1 MHAMQDDEPLEL
13 ATVPG
18 DRIVCG
24 LLYLLTQW
32 SVRGG
37 QAPLALAVGRHL
49 QLLAEHPDTSAPLR
63 ASCLRLREHW
73 LAHTARATADAPC
86 GPLH

>member
-1 MHAMQDDEPLEL
+1 MHNDENLDA
-13 ATVPG
+13 ATVPA

-32 SVRGG
+32 SLRGG
-37 QAPLALAVGRHL
+37 PAPLALAVGGHL

-63 ASCLRLREHW
+63 ANCLRLREHW
-73 LAHTARATADAPC
+73 LAHAARAAANAPC